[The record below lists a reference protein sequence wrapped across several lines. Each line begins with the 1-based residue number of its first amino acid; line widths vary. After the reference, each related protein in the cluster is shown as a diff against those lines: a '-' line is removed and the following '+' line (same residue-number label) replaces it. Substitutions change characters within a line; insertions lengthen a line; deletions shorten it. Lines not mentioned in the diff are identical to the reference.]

1 MWSRQYEEFVRPTD
15 LEIKFQDALH
25 SFRFS
30 SPATNSSQNIE
41 QLEELLKEL
50 YLGSTGVEFEHV
62 NSIEEKTWL
71 YDNYERIKLEAIADD
86 LKIRLA
92 KGLT

>member
-1 MWSRQYEEFVRPTD
+1 MRPTD

-50 YLGSTGVEFEHV
+50 YLGSTGVEFEQV

>member
-50 YLGSTGVEFEHV
+50 YLGSTGVEFEQV